1 MSKDNLRVLMIGNS
15 FSICVC
21 KHFPAIAEAEG
32 VRLKL
37 ASLYIGGCPLRRH
50 WENVEQAEADP
61 EFRPYGLTLCGFDES
76 DGMPDREVANA
87 NELLACGDWDVVTVQ
102 QASHESWDY
111 ANYQPFGHQLVEY
124 IRRVSPKSEV
134 VIQQTWAYRADDPR
148 IRPGGEWGFDQA
160 GMADRVFT
168 AYDRFAADE
177 GIRRQIPTGR
187 AVWISRRLDP
197 APFRPYDETEL
208 KACRWPDLPSQAS
221 DVVGKLFWRKDPET
235 GEMTICRDSIH
246 LNVRGEY
253 LQGLVWYG
261 YLFGRDPAAV
271 SYVSSEVGASDAQFL
286 KNCAREA
293 LAQAQKRKS

>member
-21 KHFPAIAEAEG
+21 KQLPPMAEAEG
-32 VRLKL
+32 VGLKL

-50 WENVEQAEADP
+50 WENIEKAEADP
-61 EFRPYGLTLCGFDES
+61 EFRPYGFKASGFDES
-76 DGMPDREVANA
+76 EAMPQRDVANA
-87 NELLACGDWDVVTVQ
+87 NELLARGDWDVVTVQ

-124 IRRVSPKSEV
+124 IHRVSPKAEV

-160 GMADRVFT
+160 GMADRVFA

-177 GIRRQIPTGR
+177 GIQRQIPTGR

-208 KACRWPDLPSQAS
+208 KACRWPDLPSQAG
-221 DVVGKLFWRKDPET
+221 DVVGRLFWQKNAET
-235 GEMTICRDSIH
+235 GELAIGRDSIH

-253 LQGLVWYG
+253 LQALVWFG
-261 YLFGRDPAAV
+261 LLFGRDPTNV
-271 SYVSSEVGASDAQFL
+271 SYVSPEVGDSDARFL
-286 KNCAREA
+286 KSCAREA
-293 LAQAQKRKS
+293 LAQAQKS